1 METWEYLEF
10 RIYPDEHYY
19 TRQLFSRHKPNP
31 LLELPDRIFYP
42 PNVDFGKI
50 DVGKIAAAQGWEV
63 VAQDP
68 TRGYLFKR
76 RIGNQPTT
84 PNR

>member
-19 TRQLFSRHKPNP
+19 TRQLISRHNPNP
-31 LLELPDRIFYP
+31 LQVPDRIFYP
-42 PNVDFGKI
+42 PQVDLAKI
-50 DVGKIAAAQGWEV
+50 DVGKIAAAQGWQV

-68 TRGYLFKR
+68 NRGYLFKR
-76 RIGNQPTT
+76 RLGDQPTT
-84 PNR
+84 